1 MRSFQFKPRHP
12 VARLAFTPDG
22 RYVVTCQPHTAVC
35 VRDVATGDAVR
46 TIKTPGVT
54 NFYSV
59 AFEPDGGHGV
69 VTSDR
74 GGVYFSLECEYG
86 ANGGGARCA
95 AAFAGTQL
103 RLGVLH
109 GGRYAV
115 FDSVI
120 RPTPA
125 QSSVLRCYGHGSV
138 ARFVGL
144 TSDGRYSIGVRER
157 NRPVLIAVEVGTI
170 AVELDH
176 TSCTKHPVSVTAGPD
191 RLALCDGRTLRVFDT
206 SGLADVVPGKRSKPV
221 LPAVLTVDAP
231 DGVEAWSPPVA
242 FTPDGRGMLVGGPR
256 ERVQLW
262 DIPSREKRCE
272 WNWRLEKLMSL
283 AVAPDGLT
291 AAAGGRLGR
300 VVVWD
305 LE

>member
-22 RYVVTCQPHTAVC
+22 RHVVTCQPHTAVC
-35 VRDVATGDAVR
+35 VRDVETGDAVR

-59 AFEPDGGHGV
+59 VFEPDGDRTL
-69 VTSDR
+69 VTSNR
-74 GGVYFSLECEYG
+74 NAVCFFLSKASESVFSGVQSI
-86 ANGGGARCA
+86 
-95 AAFAGTQL
+95 AAFTTSRL
-103 RLGVLH
+103 RFVVQSRVIDCDFIPFET
-109 GGRYAV
+109 RYLVAERHQ
-115 FDSVI
+115 F
-120 RPTPA
+120 
-125 QSSVLRCYGHGSV
+125 SSSALL
-138 ARFVGL
+138 VGL
-144 TSDGRYSIGVRER
+144 TCDGKYSIGVRER
-157 NRPVLIAVEVGTI
+157 NRPVLIAVEAGTI

-176 TSCTKHPVSVTAGPD
+176 TSCTKRPVSVTAGPD
-191 RLALCDGRTLRVFDT
+191 RVALCDGRTLRVFDT

-221 LPAVLTVDAP
+221 LPAMLTVDAP

-242 FTPDGRGMLVGGPR
+242 FTPDGNGMLVGGPR

-262 DIPSREKRCE
+262 DVPSREKRCE